1 MALAAIL
8 NQADIL
14 WWGVTPTPTVQYT
27 MTGVKPSVGI
37 KNYVPSGEIDSMTPS
52 SSIFSTI
59 SKPSGRI
66 KSDTP
71 GGSISSIKPSV
82 S

>member
-14 WWGVTPTPTVQYT
+14 WWGVTAEPYT
-27 MTGVKPSVGI
+27 MGDVKPNGGI
-37 KNYVPSGEIDSMTPS
+37 KSYAPSGDISSTTPS

-71 GGSISSIKPSV
+71 GGSISSIKPNV